1 MFFPVFPL
9 RHAAGAI
16 AVLAAVQAWAA
27 EPLTLVEAQRLALAR
42 SQALVANDA
51 AASAARRMA
60 QAAAQLPDPV
70 LKIGIDNLPLNG
82 PDRFSL
88 TRDFMTMRRIGLM
101 QELPGAEKRRLRG
114 QRGAQEALK
123 LQAEREVLRV
133 GVLKDT
139 ALAWL
144 ERFYALAGR
153 ELVLRQLEEA
163 RLQVQAAEAAYRG
176 AKGSQADVFMAQGAV
191 GMLEDKLAQ
200 SERQAENARVL
211 LARWVG
217 DDARRLP
224 AGPPAWQATE
234 MQQGVTP
241 EHLETHAEVAVA
253 GAVVRAAQV
262 DVFLAEADK
271 RPDWTVEATYQQR
284 GSAYSNMVSIGLS
297 VPLQLD
303 RGNRQDQEVAARK
316 ARVDEALARY
326 EELLRSQEAEVSV
339 MLNDWR
345 SGKERVARYTDS
357 LVPLAQQ
364 RTAAAL
370 ATYRG
375 GKADLAT
382 VLAARRDELELRL
395 QALAVELETAKAWA
409 NLNFISLDHDMEPAE
424 GSKP

>member
-1 MFFPVFPL
+1 MSLPVSLL
-9 RHAAGAI
+9 RRAAGAI
-16 AVLAAVQAWAA
+16 AVLAALQAWAA
-27 EPLTLVEAQRLALAR
+27 EPLTLAEAQRLALAR
-42 SQALVANDA
+42 SQSLVANDA
-51 AASAARRMA
+51 ASSAARRMA

-82 PDRFSL
+82 PDRFRLGS
-88 TRDFMTMRRIGLM
+88 DFMTMRRIGLM
-101 QELPGAEKRRLRG
+101 QELTGAEKRRLRG

-133 GVLKDT
+133 GVLRDT

-144 ERFYALAGR
+144 ERFYALAAR
-153 ELVLRQLEEA
+153 ELVLRQMDEA

-176 AKGSQADVFMAQGAV
+176 ARGSQADVFMAQGAV
-191 GMLEDKLAQ
+191 GMLDDKLAQ
-200 SERQAENARVL
+200 AERQAENARVL

-224 AGPPAWQATE
+224 AGAPAWQATE

-253 GAVVRAAQV
+253 GAAVRAAQV

-303 RGNRQDQEVAARK
+303 RDNRQDQEVAARK
-316 ARVDEALARY
+316 ARVDEALARF

-357 LVPLAQQ
+357 LIPLAQQ

-370 ATYRG
+370 AAYRG
-375 GKADLAT
+375 GKAELSM
-382 VLAARRDELELRL
+382 VLAARRDELELRI
-395 QALAVELETAKAWA
+395 QAVAVELETAKAWA
-409 NLNFISLDHDMEPAE
+409 NLNFISVDHEMETPE